1 MNSINAAFE
10 IKEMADCG
18 SFAGFGSVYGN
29 VDGGGDIVAEN
40 SFAKSLTSWQ
50 SKGRMPALLWQHN
63 AKEPI
68 GAFQKMEE
76 TPQGLYVEGTL
87 ALKTRRGAEAYEL
100 LKMKA
105 LSGLSIDYIPK
116 DSDLD
121 VKTGI
126 RTIRAADLYGVSL
139 VTFPMNDAARVT
151 SVKSIEEIGDLSGAE
166 SYLREVGGVSR
177 SEAKALI
184 SRLFSIARR
193 EVAIKENSLEL
204 EAITSLLKQRQ
215 GLMT

>member
-1 MNSINAAFE
+1 MNTLDAAFE
-10 IKEMADCG
+10 IKEMASSG

-29 VDGGGDIVAEN
+29 VDGGGDIVAEK
-40 SFAKSLTSWQ
+40 SFSKSLSNWQ

-68 GAFQKMEE
+68 GSFQKMEE

-105 LSGLSIDYIPK
+105 LSGLSIDYITK
-116 DSDLD
+116 DSDLNT
-121 VKTGI
+121 KTGV

-139 VTFPMNDAARVT
+139 VTFPMNDSARVT

-193 EVAIKENSLEL
+193 EVDAKDDSLEL
-204 EAITSLLKQRQ
+204 EVITSLLKQRQ

>member
-10 IKEMADCG
+10 IKEMADSG
-18 SFAGFGSVYGN
+18 SFAGYGSVYGN

-40 SFAKSLTSWQ
+40 SFSKSLSAWQ
-50 SKGRMPALLWQHN
+50 TKGRMPALLWQHN

-193 EVAIKENSLEL
+193 DVAIKDNSLEL

>member
-1 MNSINAAFE
+1 MKTVDAAFE
-10 IKEMADCG
+10 IKEMDASG

-40 SFAKSLTSWQ
+40 SFATSLSHWQ

-76 TPQGLYVEGTL
+76 TPQGLYVEGCL

-105 LSGLSIDYIPK
+105 LSGLSIDYITK
-116 DSDLD
+116 DSDLNT
-121 VKTGI
+121 KTGI
-126 RTIRAADLYGVSL
+126 RTIRAAELYGVSL

-166 SYLREVGGVSR
+166 LYLQELGGVSR
-177 SEAKALI
+177 SEAKAVI
-184 SRLFSIARR
+184 SKLLSLAR
-193 EVAIKENSLEL
+193 L
-204 EAITSLLKQRQ
+204 EAEAKDDSWELGVISALLQKRK